1 VKLTTDLHLV
11 RRLRISGAMLVLSLC
26 AFMAWKG
33 ENLTFY
39 CIYYELW
46 LFQVPP
52 DESSLSAYDDTSSVE
67 LNNAGSERE
76 TGTSSSSGRTSTVDS
91 NTSYY
96 NNWAFLKVKVYGL
109 CN

>member
-1 VKLTTDLHLV
+1 MELYLYSPYVPSWH
-11 RRLRISGAMLVLSLC
+11 G
-26 AFMAWKG
+26 KG
-33 ENLTFY
+33 KILLFTA
-39 CIYYELW
+39 W

-76 TGTSSSSGRTSTVDS
+76 TGTSSSSGHTSTVDS

>member
-1 VKLTTDLHLV
+1 MPSWH
-11 RRLRISGAMLVLSLC
+11 G
-26 AFMAWKG
+26 KG
-33 ENLTFY
+33 KILIFY
-39 CIYYELW
+39 CIHYEQW

-76 TGTSSSSGRTSTVDS
+76 TGTPSSSGHTSTVDS

-96 NNWAFLKVKVYGL
+96 NNWAFLKVKIYGL